1 MLKQMDKDSIDLMNV
16 DYEDVLQLYK
26 GLRKSETVLKDKN
39 KELAAMKLRVQQ
51 LQESHSKFRGQIQ
64 ALESVKELTITL
76 QSQLSMM
83 QHELHRLE
91 TDNNELTEMNNQA
104 EMIIQEK
111 TAIEER
117 QNRMLSEI
125 QIDFTNLKDRYEEKL
140 KFQKELEKLI
150 FDEQSL
156 RRAAEAR
163 ALSGDETRDDLREEN
178 RQLKMKLDYMDNAML
193 KLSQCDQELAH
204 ASEQLIIL
212 SKQLRHIP
220 ESEKQIGTL
229 EVENSNLKGDIAR
242 LIRLVEYSPAKK
254 ELADMWNDS
263 GGLVFVGMG
272 DKNNELDSSDVRR
285 SQIFD
290 LHGAA
295 VGEGSHTTAGLA
307 FTNAAITPSEF
318 AQMKRLHGGDP
329 FPLSANISVNSL
341 YITFDYDSMI
351 VCVFNNGRR
360 KRSTGFPAMLPAW
373 EYSSCS
379 QNYRMP
385 LPV

>member
-1 MLKQMDKDSIDLMNV
+1 MEKDSIDLMNV

-64 ALESVKELTITL
+64 ALESVKELTVTL

-83 QHELHRLE
+83 QHELRGLE

-163 ALSGDETRDDLREEN
+163 ASSGDQTRDDLREEN
-178 RQLKMKLDYMDNAML
+178 RQLKMKLDNAML

-212 SKQLRHIP
+212 SKQLKHIP

-229 EVENSNLKGDIAR
+229 EVENANLKGDIAR
-242 LIRLVEYSPAKK
+242 LIRLVEYSPSKK
-254 ELADMWNDS
+254 ELADMWYDS

-272 DKNNELDSSDVRR
+272 DKNDDLELSDVRR
-285 SQIFD
+285 SQLFD
-290 LHGAA
+290 LHGATTA
-295 VGEGSHTTAGLA
+295 EGSHGLA
-307 FTNAAITPSEF
+307 FTNATITPAEF

-329 FPLSANISVNSL
+329 FPLSANLSVFS
-341 YITFDYDSMI
+341 I
-351 VCVFNNGRR
+351 
-360 KRSTGFPAMLPAW
+360 
-373 EYSSCS
+373 
-379 QNYRMP
+379 
-385 LPV
+385 